1 MDKTIDRWTDPDG
14 NGYAFKDTVARAQNR
29 ATIDKMNTE
38 TADRKSELDIERKR
52 IDNLIQELPAT
63 AGEYQ
68 QSKLVLHSYD
78 NTAVKCT
85 TTSGN
90 YTNVP
95 AFTTDQGGPLSS
107 LYTKKSNYQIAVNKS
122 GLYLFELR
130 IHVNSLIAN
139 KRVELAP
146 FVNDTRI
153 AALASSYNTAGS
165 FALTQV
171 AALPLWLSANDTV
184 DFRIAPIDAA
194 EVSLQLGD
202 VLVYAIDWE
211 DKFKIPDY
219 TGYAAETKDI
229 RTGADGTVYGTAG
242 EAVRKQI
249 GNLTEDLD
257 GFAYNYI
264 KEKGYVAY
272 ETGNVHELGEVE
284 NTGFLPI
291 KKGMIVKVKGIA
303 FPSKDGRGLA
313 LYDTNKSFIEG
324 YQYNENDVYKF
335 EVKRDGYLNC
345 TIVSDDITIIAN
357 QNGISNAMFYIMQDV
372 NSTLNSKLN
381 NIIIQNY
388 STAKQLEIV
397 DTQKGYAVKNNGLKE
412 NAGWINSLKF
422 LCEPYQKIFTDNAN
436 SHQNYPWIVLFDENN
451 NVVGSTDLNESGGG
465 EIIAPHN
472 VAYGWMNCYQLISYA
487 NTQLYTEEINENIL
501 PEKLKRL
508 TDESNPLSNLLEN
521 GGYTNIFK
529 KISCIGDSLTEG
541 VFEYTEGGEVKYAG
555 KPQGLEPYSY
565 PTQLARMTG
574 ATVNNYGVGGATAK
588 SWLETTECSNCFK
601 NENKAQAYIIALG
614 TNDTDYSGNV
624 DTDID
629 LKNYSNNADTF
640 VGNYAKIIQK
650 CLELQPKAKV
660 FVVTIPKTRTDYHH
674 AWTTGNS
681 QIKSIAE
688 KLGVYVLDVFTYSES
703 HDNPDKYKEHFYTGG
718 HRNAIGYKR
727 TAVEYATYISWLI
740 YNNPNDFKNTHF
752 IEMDYEYTD

>member
-29 ATIDKMNTE
+29 ATIDKMNAE
-38 TADRKSELDIERKR
+38 TADRKSELEIERKR
-52 IDNLIQELPAT
+52 IDNLIKELPVT

-130 IHVNSLIAN
+130 IHVNSLTAN

-146 FVNDTRI
+146 FVNDTRT
-153 AALASSYNTAGS
+153 AALTSSYNTAGS
-165 FALTQV
+165 FTLTQV

-184 DFRIAPIDAA
+184 DFRIAPIDAV

-574 ATVNNYGVGGATAK
+574 AAVNNYGVGGATAK

>member
-165 FALTQV
+165 FTLTQV

-249 GNLTEDLD
+249 GNLTEDIDNFPFQLIKSKNEFNSKSVDNQDGKSLSDVGVFIDDSYYSVSHKIKCQYGDTVYLSRRVSDISDERQFVTVWNICAYDSFDKFLGISTKGSYAVPPNTDYVRFNYWTTLATTRKIMLSLNSDITYEEYFSPYRIVEKNAIDKPVKELFKDDGILVDRKIIMPLYGLYVMQGKSVPVFFDNIIMHGQAKKLNVFQTAKENFLD
-257 GFAYNYI
+257 NGVFQ
-264 KEKGYVAY
+264 KSLETLEKGFYQNYLIVNSSY
-272 ETGNVHELGEVE
+272 
-284 NTGFLPI
+284 NTLL
-291 KKGMIVKVKGIA
+291 KKNDDVVNN
-303 FPSKDGRGLA
+303 SRLTVV
-313 LYDTNKSFIEG
+313 DTNAG
-324 YQYNENDVYKF
+324 
-335 EVKRDGYLNC
+335 
-345 TIVSDDITIIAN
+345 
-357 QNGISNAMFYIMQDV
+357 NGV
-372 NSTLNSKLN
+372 TRK
-381 NIIIQNY
+381 
-388 STAKQLEIV
+388 
-397 DTQKGYAVKNNGLKE
+397 
-412 NAGWINSLKF
+412 
-422 LCEPYQKIFTDNAN
+422 
-436 SHQNYPWIVLFDENN
+436 VL
-451 NVVGSTDLNESGGG
+451 V
-465 EIIAPHN
+465 
-472 VAYGWMNCYQLISYA
+472 
-487 NTQLYTEEINENIL
+487 
-501 PEKLKRL
+501 
-508 TDESNPLSNLLEN
+508 
-521 GGYTNIFK
+521 
-529 KISCIGDSLTEG
+529 IGDSITAANVWTDKLVDLFSDDVMNIEMLGTRGTSKAPNEG
-541 VFEYTEGGEVKYAG
+541 RGGWRAWNYAFEKDASNDGLSSSVTNPFLNPTSNSFDFSYYMNEQKYTSVDYV
-555 KPQGLEPYSY
+555 L
-565 PTQLARMTG
+565 L
-574 ATVNNYGVGGATAK
+574 
-588 SWLETTECSNCFK
+588 C
-601 NENKAQAYIIALG
+601 LG
-614 TNDTDYSGNV
+614 TNDVSRRTHNTDDNILLAWKTIIDSIKSFDNNIKILIWLLPMPCGLTNEQPKKDMFLHMKELLINKYDNMASRQTNKIYLV
-624 DTDID
+624 DVGCSVSPTDDFNYKEELISEYGEEKWKRPTDIIHPASKGYYAIA
-629 LKNYSNNADTF
+629 KNIHA
-640 VGNYAKIIQK
+640 GI
-650 CLELQPKAKV
+650 KA
-660 FVVTIPKTRTDYHH
+660 IE
-674 AWTTGNS
+674 S
-681 QIKSIAE
+681 
-688 KLGVYVLDVFTYSES
+688 GVIT
-703 HDNPDKYKEHFYTGG
+703 N
-718 HRNAIGYKR
+718 
-727 TAVEYATYISWLI
+727 
-740 YNNPNDFKNTHF
+740 
-752 IEMDYEYTD
+752 

>member
-29 ATIDKMNTE
+29 ATIDKMNAE

-52 IDNLIQELPAT
+52 IDNLIKELPAT

-107 LYTKKSNYQIAVNKS
+107 LYAKKSNYQIAVNKS

-130 IHVNSLIAN
+130 IHVNSLTAN

-165 FALTQV
+165 FTLTQV

-249 GNLTEDLD
+249 GNLTEDFD

-357 QNGISNAMFYIMQDV
+357 QNGISNAMLYIMQDV

-412 NAGWINSLKF
+412 NAGWISSLKF

>member
-165 FALTQV
+165 FTLTQV

-357 QNGISNAMFYIMQDV
+357 QNGISNAMLYIMQDV

-555 KPQGLEPYSY
+555 KPQGLELYSY

>member
-1 MDKTIDRWTDPDG
+1 MSKTTYLGLEKPAESEFYRIQHFNDNADIIDKKVHELENKVGSPFIAQTAAQMTDKTRVYVYVGSESGYTKGNWYYHNGSKWISGGVYNSQGVDTDKNLDVEGKAADAKATGDR
-14 NGYAFKDTVARAQNR
+14 
-29 ATIDKMNTE
+29 
-38 TADRKSELDIERKR
+38 
-52 IDNLIQELPAT
+52 
-63 AGEYQ
+63 
-68 QSKLVLHSYD
+68 
-78 NTAVKCT
+78 
-85 TTSGN
+85 
-90 YTNVP
+90 
-95 AFTTDQGGPLSS
+95 LSS
-107 LYTKKSNYQIAVNKS
+107 I
-122 GLYLFELR
+122 
-130 IHVNSLIAN
+130 
-139 KRVELAP
+139 
-146 FVNDTRI
+146 
-153 AALASSYNTAGS
+153 
-165 FALTQV
+165 
-171 AALPLWLSANDTV
+171 
-184 DFRIAPIDAA
+184 
-194 EVSLQLGD
+194 
-202 VLVYAIDWE
+202 
-211 DKFKIPDY
+211 
-219 TGYAAETKDI
+219 
-229 RTGADGTVYGTAG
+229 
-242 EAVRKQI
+242 
-249 GNLTEDLD
+249 TEDLD

>member
-165 FALTQV
+165 FTLTQV

>member
-29 ATIDKMNTE
+29 ETIDKMNAE

-52 IDNLIQELPAT
+52 IDNLIKELPAT

-78 NTAVKCT
+78 NTTVKCT
-85 TTSGN
+85 TASKN

-165 FALTQV
+165 FTLTQV

-229 RTGADGTVYGTAG
+229 RTGADGTIYGTAG

-249 GNLTEDLD
+249 GNITEDLGTLYPSLED
-257 GFAYNYI
+257 
-264 KEKGYVAY
+264 GYVSYIDGSVNIAMDLKHISIR
-272 ETGNVHELGEVE
+272 VS
-284 NTGFLPI
+284 P
-291 KKGMIVKVKGIA
+291 GMQITYNLINKN
-303 FPSKDGRGLA
+303 PDYRGLA
-313 LYDTNKSFIEG
+313 FFDSDGKFISG
-324 YQYNENDVYKF
+324 LQANNSKQLITVQDRCC
-335 EVKRDGYLNC
+335 EVKATVNTVTNL
-345 TIVSDDITIIAN
+345 IVHNRIDEAYNKAEEAYNKAEEANEELEKTTVKKYSDE
-357 QNGISNAMFYIMQDV
+357 
-372 NSTLNSKLN
+372 
-381 NIIIQNY
+381 
-388 STAKQLEIV
+388 KQLDIV
-397 DTQKGYAVKNNGLKE
+397 ETQEGYAVKSDGSKE
-412 NAGWINSLKF
+412 NAGWISSLKF
-422 LCEPYQKIFTDNAN
+422 NCEAYQKIYTKNA
-436 SHQNYPWIVLFDENN
+436 HAHKNYPWIVLYDRNN
-451 NVVGSTDLNESGGG
+451 NVIGSVNMNEDSSA
-465 EIIAPHN
+465 EIMVPNNAS
-472 VAYGWMNCYQLISYA
+472 YGWMNCYELVSYA
-487 NTQLYTEEINENIL
+487 QTQYLVKTINNEYL
-501 PEKLKRL
+501 PEKLKKIIS
-508 TDESNPLSNLLEN
+508 EENPLANLLEN
-521 GGYTNIFK
+521 GGYINIFN
-529 KISCIGDSLTEG
+529 KIACIGDSLTEG
-541 VFEYTEGGEVKYAG
+541 VFEYTENGEVKYAG
-555 KPQGLEPYSY
+555 KPQGFEPYSY
-565 PTQLARMTG
+565 PSQLARMTG
-574 ATVNNYGVGGATAK
+574 ATVGNYGVGGATAK
-588 SWLETTECSNCFK
+588 SWLETTACTDCFK
-601 NENKAQAYIIALG
+601 EENKAQAYIIALG
-614 TNDTDYSGNV
+614 TNDTNYDGDVN
-624 DTDID
+624 TDID
-629 LKNYSNNADTF
+629 VSNYNNNANTF

-650 CLELQPKAKV
+650 CLELQQKAKI
-660 FVVTIPKTRTDYHH
+660 FVVTIPKTRTDYHN

-681 QIKSIAE
+681 KIKAVAE
-688 KLGVYVLDVFTYSES
+688 KLGVYVLDIYTYSES
-703 HDNPDKYKEHFYTGG
+703 FDNPDEYKKHFYSGG
-718 HRNAIGYKR
+718 HRNAVGYKR
-727 TAVEYATYISWLI
+727 TAMEYATYISWLI
-740 YNNPNDFKNTHF
+740 EKNPSDFKNIQF
-752 IEMDYEYTD
+752 IGTNMWYS

>member
-165 FALTQV
+165 FTLTQV

-521 GGYTNIFK
+521 GGCTNIFK